1 MNLDPSQRKTLVLIG
16 AGSAVFTRGLLA
28 DLISAPDLG
37 PWDLRLVDIN
47 PEALAITVRL
57 AERMVAARDERE
69 RITVAGFVERT
80 EALPRAD
87 VVITSVGVGGRPAWL
102 RDWKIAAAEGIFQP
116 VGDSVMPGG
125 ISRALRTIP
134 VMDEI
139 ARDVA
144 ALAPDAFL
152 FNYGNPM
159 TAIVQAMSRHHD
171 VVGLCHGLGH
181 VHRDLATFAGLP
193 CEETSILYCGLNHLT
208 WIYDFRHKGADAWPR
223 VRERLAEERAAGLDP
238 ELVGRIFN
246 EGARW
251 GHNPFSF
258 SLFDTYGAY
267 PSASDRHVTEFFPER
282 FQGERSYYGKTLGV
296 DAFSLPEILE
306 WGEERYQ
313 RMRREAEGEQELDPE
328 MFERSGGDQEE
339 LIDILRSIAFDL
351 RRISSV
357 NVPNTGYVP
366 NLPLGAVLEIPGVA
380 TARGLRPISV
390 PDFPATLAA
399 IIERRLAPVGL
410 TVEAALTGDRDLAV
424 EAMLAD
430 GAVTN
435 PDVARRLV
443 GAYLA
448 EQAQYLPRFAAATA
462 GARA

>member
-1 MNLDPSQRKTLVLIG
+1 MNLDPTERKTLVLIG

-37 PWDLRLVDIN
+37 PWDLRLVDVN
-47 PEALAITVRL
+47 PDALAVTVRL
-57 AERMVAARDERE
+57 AERMALARHEAQ
-69 RITVAGFVERT
+69 RIQVTGAVDRA
-80 EALPRAD
+80 EALPGAD

-102 RDWKIAAAEGIFQP
+102 RDWEIAAHEGVYQP

-139 ARDVA
+139 TRDVA
-144 ALAPDAFL
+144 ALAPDALL

-159 TAIVQAMSRHHD
+159 TALVQTMSRHHD

-181 VHRDLATFAGLP
+181 VHRDLARFAGLP
-193 CEETSILYCGLNHLT
+193 YEETSILYCGLNHLT
-208 WIYDFRHKGADAWPR
+208 WIYDFRHNGADAWPL
-223 VRERLAEERAAGLDP
+223 VRARLKEERAAGLDP
-238 ELVGRIFN
+238 DLVGHIFN
-246 EGARW
+246 DGAHW
-251 GHNPFSF
+251 AHNPFSF

-282 FQGERSYYGKTLGV
+282 FRGRGSYYGKTLGV
-296 DAFSLPEILE
+296 DAFSLPEILK

-313 RMRREAEGEQELDPE
+313 RMRREAEGEQALDPE

-339 LIDILRSIAFDL
+339 LIDILRSIMFDL

-366 NLPLGAVLEIPGVA
+366 NLPTGAVLEIPGVA
-380 TARGLRPISV
+380 TARGLRAVSV
-390 PDFPATLAA
+390 PDFPDTLAA
-399 IIERRLAPVGL
+399 ITERRLAPVGL
-410 TVEAALTGDRDLAV
+410 TIEAALTGDRDLAV

-430 GAVTN
+430 GAVSD
-435 PDVARRLV
+435 PDTAARLV
-443 GAYLA
+443 DAYLA
-448 EQAQYLPRFAAATA
+448 EQAQYLPRFASAQ
-462 GARA
+462 ARA

>member
-1 MNLDPSQRKTLVLIG
+1 MSINLDPTERKALVLIG

-28 DLISAPDLG
+28 DLIAAPDLG
-37 PWDLRLVDIN
+37 PWDLRLVDVN
-47 PEALAITVRL
+47 PDALAVTVRL
-57 AERMVAARDERE
+57 AERMVAARDEGA
-69 RITVAGFVERT
+69 RISVTGFVERA
-80 EALPRAD
+80 EALPGAH

-102 RDWKIAAAEGIFQP
+102 RDWEIAAAEGVYQP

-159 TAIVQAMSRHHD
+159 TAIVGVMARHHD

-181 VHRDLATFAGLP
+181 VHRELAGFVGLP
-193 CEETSILYCGLNHLT
+193 WEETSVLYCGLNHLT
-208 WIYDFRHKGADAWPR
+208 WIYDFRHNGADAWPL
-223 VRERLAEERAAGLDP
+223 VRARLAEQRAAGLV
-238 ELVGRIFN
+238 EAEVGDIWN
-246 EGARW
+246 QARSW
-251 GHNPFSF
+251 SNNPFSF

-282 FQGERSYYGKTLGV
+282 FQGEGSYYKKTLGV
-296 DAFSLPEILE
+296 DAFSLPEILA
-306 WGEERYQ
+306 WGEDRYQ

-328 MFERSGGDQEE
+328 LFARSGGDQEE
-339 LIDILRSIAFDL
+339 LIDILRSIVFDL

-366 NLPLGAVLEIPGVA
+366 NLPHGAVLEIPGVA
-380 TARGLRPISV
+380 TARGLRPVSV
-390 PDFPATLAA
+390 PDFPDTLAA

-410 TVEAALTGDRDLAV
+410 TVEAALRGDRDLAI

-430 GAVTN
+430 GAVTD
-435 PDVARRLV
+435 PDRAARLV
-443 GAYLA
+443 DAYLA
-448 EQAQYLPRFAAATA
+448 EQARFLPRFAGVTA
-462 GARA
+462 